1 MNQDLL
7 RQVRLFVD
15 LDEDELER
23 LAALFTEEVLPA
35 GHRVFKPGD
44 PSDAF
49 YVVHQGGIALYSDQ
63 PGKPIHL
70 HGRLSRGD
78 FFGELGLFDGFER
91 AASARA
97 SETSRVLRIPKDA
110 LLTFLDDH
118 PAIAIKMQ
126 IAAARRHSQNVSLA
140 LDLGHRSEV
149 RIRLGKRAEMILED
163 GIRLGVV
170 VENLSLG
177 GICLRDVPETWQRHW
192 TLRFELLYDGE
203 RLPVIGRITWR
214 RGDTVGLAFS
224 RTDPEHDD
232 RVQRMLRR
240 LLDHGPR
247 PAAASVGEAGTV
259 GDTDD

>member
-1 MNQDLL
+1 MHEDLL
-7 RQVRLFVD
+7 KQVRLFVD
-15 LDEDELER
+15 LDEEEMVR
-23 LAALFTEEVLPA
+23 LAALFSEEVLLS

-49 YVVHQGGIALYSDQ
+49 YVIEEGSIALYSDQ

-70 HGRLSRGD
+70 QGRLGPGD

-110 LLTFLDDH
+110 LLAFLDDH
-118 PAIAIKMQ
+118 PTIAIKMQ

-149 RIRLGKRAEMILED
+149 RIRLGKQAEMILD
-163 GIRLGVV
+163 NGQRHGVM

-177 GICLRDVPETWQRHW
+177 GICLRAVPETWQRHW
-192 TLRFELLYDGE
+192 TLRFELLYDSE

-214 RGDTVGLAFS
+214 RDETVGLAFS
-224 RTDPEHDD
+224 RTDPDHDD

-240 LLDHGPR
+240 LLDHR
-247 PAAASVGEAGTV
+247 
-259 GDTDD
+259 